1 MRGVGGGAKVQKRS
15 GILKQEQKRHQKSWG
30 LKKKRDVSDKW
41 IVKSSCQTSRCTI
54 EKCPVAHLKP
64 ARFSVLTATTN
75 LCIIKCLSISIFALS
90 ALDYYKSTYI

>member
-1 MRGVGGGAKVQKRS
+1 MGGGSESPKEKWYIETGTKKTKEL
-15 GILKQEQKRHQKSWG
+15 GIE
-30 LKKKRDVSDKW
+30 KKRDVCDKW

-64 ARFSVLTATTN
+64 DRFSVLTATTDI
-75 LCIIKCLSISIFALS
+75 CIIKRLSISIFALS

>member
-1 MRGVGGGAKVQKRS
+1 MRGVGGSKSPKEKWYIETGAKKTS
-15 GILKQEQKRHQKSWG
+15 KELGIE
-30 LKKKRDVSDKW
+30 KKRDVSDKW

-75 LCIIKCLSISIFALS
+75 LCIIKFLSISIFALS